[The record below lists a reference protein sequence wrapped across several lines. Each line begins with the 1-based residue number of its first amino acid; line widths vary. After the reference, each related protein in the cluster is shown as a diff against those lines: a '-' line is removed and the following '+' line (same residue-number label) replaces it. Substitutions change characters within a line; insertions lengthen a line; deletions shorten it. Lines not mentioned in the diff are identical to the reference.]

1 MTEINVQYNKNNIV
15 AVFETATGSFD
26 YADLN
31 AWLTEE
37 GVANSFDDKDFKGM
51 RLDFGYNI
59 GSLLGDDCDL
69 TLWTRQTS
77 WDSNTNTNASEKVG
91 EVSRSMFGVTWK
103 PKNNISLK
111 MNMGTTDT
119 DYDGVFIFRH
129 DASWCRIHV
138 LRKYIQKI

>member
-1 MTEINVQYNKNNIV
+1 M
-15 AVFETATGSFD
+15 
-26 YADLN
+26 
-31 AWLTEE
+31 
-37 GVANSFDDKDFKGM
+37 
-51 RLDFGYNI
+51 
-59 GSLLGDDCDL
+59 
-69 TLWTRQTS
+69 TS

-119 DYDGVFIFRH
+119 EDGGSIFRH